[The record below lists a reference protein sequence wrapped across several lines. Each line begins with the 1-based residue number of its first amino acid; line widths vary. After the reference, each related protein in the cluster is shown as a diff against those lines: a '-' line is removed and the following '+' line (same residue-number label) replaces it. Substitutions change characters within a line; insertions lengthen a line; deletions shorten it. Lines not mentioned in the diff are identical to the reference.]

1 MDHTVLFEAPCKDCK
16 IMDSYPARPHRQP
29 STLIVVSAPTFVR
42 KLKPD
47 STVIPE
53 LEENPREGRSRMGK
67 EKQDNVIEENTE
79 EIVIKKNINKQF
91 SFILS
96 EINMCLSNEL
106 IRITSFHF

>member
-1 MDHTVLFEAPCKDCK
+1 
-16 IMDSYPARPHRQP
+16 MDSYPARPHRQP

-106 IRITSFHF
+106 ILITSFHF